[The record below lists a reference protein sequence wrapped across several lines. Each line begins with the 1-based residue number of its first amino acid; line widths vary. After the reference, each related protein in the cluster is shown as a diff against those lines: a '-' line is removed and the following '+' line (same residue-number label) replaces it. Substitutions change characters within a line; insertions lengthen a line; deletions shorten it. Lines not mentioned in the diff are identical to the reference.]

1 MIRTV
6 DDDGAVRTGR
16 VAGVAVDTETTV
28 VDAGDYIATTMK
40 VGVAVEE
47 EAAHKHRRI
56 EYEGCCY
63 CCSSCC
69 WLYCSLV
76 VQVVPPRFDLL
87 LLLSLLHRHSDD
99 DYY

>member
-28 VDAGDYIATTMK
+28 VDAGDYIATMTR
-40 VGVAVEE
+40 VGGAVE
-47 EAAHKHRRI
+47 EAAHKHGRI

-63 CCSSCC
+63 CCC
-69 WLYCSLV
+69 WCWWYCSLV
-76 VQVVPPRFDLL
+76 VQVVPPRFE
-87 LLLSLLHRHSDD
+87 
-99 DYY
+99 